1 MINDYEA
8 TIPMT
13 TDAEVTHAET
23 LSNDEVISVLNSLIQ
38 TCKDGQ
44 EGFQTAADGA
54 ERSDLKTLLYEYSQ
68 QRSQFAGE
76 LQTLV
81 QSIGGD
87 PEKSGSI
94 AGALHRG
101 WIDIKK
107 AVVGNDEEAILNE
120 CERGEDSAK
129 GAYKSAAE
137 HDLPAYI
144 HDVVTEQL
152 RAVMQS
158 HDRIKALRDAA
169 KNAQASSASARR

>member
-13 TDAEVTHAET
+13 TDAEVIHTAT
-23 LSNDEVISVLNSLIQ
+23 LSNDDVISALNSLIQ

-44 EGFQTAADGA
+44 EGFQTAADGSD
-54 ERSDLKTLLYEYSQ
+54 RSDLKTLLYEYSQ

-81 QSIGGD
+81 QSLGGD

-101 WIDIKK
+101 WIDIKT
-107 AVVGNDEEAILNE
+107 AVVGNDESAILNE

-129 GAYKSAAE
+129 SAYKDAAQQ
-137 HDLPAYI
+137 DLPAYI
-144 HDVVTEQL
+144 HVVITEQL
-152 RAVMQS
+152 RAVTQLTTG
-158 HDRIKALRDAA
+158 HFLRRLA
-169 KNAQASSASARR
+169 KP